1 VSDGEALFWR
11 TAERAPGPYGEVA
24 DKLPGKLDRFLLGM
38 AARVRRPLALDLRQ
52 AKKFA
57 NLVEA
62 QQPAFDALS
71 ETDLMLTAQNMRVS
85 LLRKGFTFDA
95 SARVFALVRT
105 ASSRTLGIKHY
116 PVQIMGGYTML
127 CGRIAEM
134 GTGEGKT
141 LTATLPAAAV
151 ALAGLPVHVIT
162 VNDYLARRDGEWMTP
177 LYQMLG
183 LSVGITGAEQSPQE
197 RRQAYA
203 ADICYCTNKDI
214 GFDYLRDSLVL
225 AGQRGRGRLLLDQ
238 AFNHGDS
245 RERLLLRGLYFA
257 IVDEIDSILIDEAR
271 TPLIIAGT
279 VGGEEDRAFYDQ
291 VLAVASELRQDI
303 DFAVEVADRM
313 VALTETGRQMI
324 DTLKAELPPVWR
336 SRRAREEMI
345 EQALAALHLYERD
358 THYLLRDDKVQ
369 IIDEYTGRIMADR
382 SWERGLHQLIEAKE
396 SCEQSG
402 RRGTLARITYQ
413 RLFRRYIR
421 LSGMS
426 GTVQE
431 VAPELDSIFNLR
443 TVCIPPN
450 RRSQRKDMG
459 MRLFGSHAAKWQAV
473 AASAAHWQNA
483 GRPVLIGTRSVAASE
498 ELSTI
503 LHKLGLQHHV
513 LNARQDA
520 EEAAIVAGAGINAQ
534 ITVATNMAGRGTDI
548 LLDAASKAN
557 GGLHVILT
565 EFHESQRIDRQL
577 SGRAARQGDPGS
589 TEAIVSLEDEIFLRH
604 APRATRQLS
613 LRYADATTP
622 LPVFLAPLLRT
633 LAQYSAE
640 WANTQIRRATL
651 DLDKKLDTTMGFAG
665 RAE

>member
-1 VSDGEALFWR
+1 VSENEAVFWR
-11 TAERAPGPYGEVA
+11 NAERAAGPYGEVA

-38 AARVRRPLALDLRQ
+38 LARLRRPLALDLRQ

-57 NLVEA
+57 GLVETL
-62 QQPAFDALS
+62 QPGFDALN
-71 ETDLMLTAQNMRVS
+71 EAELKLAAQDLRTT
-85 LLRKGFTFDA
+85 LLRKGFTFEA
-95 SARVFALVRT
+95 SARAFALVRA
-105 ASSRTLGIKHY
+105 ASIRTLGIRHY

-134 GTGEGKT
+134 ATGEGKT

-151 ALAGLPVHVIT
+151 ALAGLPVHVVT
-162 VNDYLARRDGEWMTP
+162 VNDYLARRDAEWMTP
-177 LYQMLG
+177 LYNALG
-183 LSVGITGAEQSPQE
+183 LSVGVTDPEQSPEQ

-245 RERLLLRGLYFA
+245 RDRLLLRGLYFA
-257 IVDEIDSILIDEAR
+257 VVDEIDSILIDEAR
-271 TPLIIAGT
+271 TPLIIAGN

-291 VLAVASELRQDI
+291 VLTVARELRRDV

-313 VALTETGRQMI
+313 VALTESGRQLI

-450 RRSQRKDMG
+450 QRSRRKDFG
-459 MRLFGSHAAKWQAV
+459 VRLFGSHAAKWQAV
-473 AASAAHWQNA
+473 AAAATHWQEC

-498 ELSTI
+498 ELSAI
-503 LHKLGLQHHV
+503 LHEQGLSHQV

-520 EEAAIVAGAGINAQ
+520 EEAAIIAGAGIQ
-534 ITVATNMAGRGTDI
+534 GQVTVATNMAGRGTDI
-548 LLDAASKAN
+548 LLDANSRAN

-565 EFHESQRIDRQL
+565 EFHESRRIDRQL

-589 TEAIVSLEDEIFLRH
+589 TEAIVSLDDDIFRRHAARITQRLSAHYAGSAAPLPAVYAWVLRH
-604 APRATRQLS
+604 
-613 LRYADATTP
+613 
-622 LPVFLAPLLRT
+622 
-633 LAQYSAE
+633 LAQSAAE
-640 WANTQIRRATL
+640 WANAQTRRATL
-651 DLDKKLDTTMGFAG
+651 EIDKKLDTAMGFAG